1 MGSLGEIHAKNV
13 LGLTLERASNAG
25 YDAVDDQGRKV
36 EIKTTT
42 RSSISLSASGTQAE
56 RLIVVKL
63 DALTGAAEIIYDG
76 GAAQMWDLAGKSG
89 KNGQKSLA
97 LSKLPS

>member
-1 MGSLGEIHAKNV
+1 M
-13 LGLTLERASNAG
+13 
-25 YDAVDDQGRKV
+25 
-36 EIKTTT
+36 
-42 RSSISLSASGTQAE
+42 
-56 RLIVVKL
+56 VKL

-76 GAAQMWDLAGKSG
+76 DAAQVWDLAGKPQ

>member
-1 MGSLGEIHAKNV
+1 MPKTSLGLLWRRHQTQV
-13 LGLTLERASNAG
+13 MTLSMIK
-25 YDAVDDQGRKV
+25 DGRW
-36 EIKTTT
+36 IFKTTT

-63 DALTGAAEIIYDG
+63 DALTGAAGIIYDG
-76 GAAQMWDLAGKSG
+76 DAAQVWDLAGKPQ
-89 KNGQKSLA
+89 KNGQKGLA